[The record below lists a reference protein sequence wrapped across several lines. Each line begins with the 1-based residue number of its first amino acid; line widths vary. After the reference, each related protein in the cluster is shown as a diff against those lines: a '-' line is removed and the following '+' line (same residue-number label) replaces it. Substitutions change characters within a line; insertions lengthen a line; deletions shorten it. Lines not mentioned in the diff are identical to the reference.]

1 MRVLIATDAWHPQV
15 NGVVRT
21 LDSISRVAQERGIVL
36 KHVSPLDFFTVP
48 MPTYPELRLAIP
60 HVRRIN
66 NIIDNFSPDSIHITT
81 EGPVGYAF
89 SFVCKRRG
97 IPFTT
102 SFTTKFPE
110 YIEKRFRIPTS
121 WSYGVLRRFHAAA
134 DRTMVA
140 TPSLMIELK
149 RYGFKSL
156 VTWGRGVDTELFT
169 NESPIALNYKRPIF
183 VSMGRVA
190 IEKNLEAFLSL
201 ELPGTKV
208 VIGKGPDEQRLKEK
222 YREAVF
228 LGEKTGRDLVRHLAA
243 ADVFVF
249 PSVTDT
255 FGNSQLE
262 ALACGVPV
270 AAYPVTGPID
280 VIGNAPVGVLSTD
293 LRQACIDALSINR
306 RKCREYALE
315 RTWEVS
321 CDQFL
326 SNLSKIF
333 Y

>member
-21 LDSISRVAQERGIVL
+21 LDSVSKVARNRGIIIKIV
-36 KHVSPLDFFTVP
+36 PPNDFVTIP
-48 MPTYPELRLAIP
+48 APTYPEIRLAIP
-60 HVRRIN
+60 RIHRIKS
-66 NIIDNFSPDSIHITT
+66 IIDEFKPDSIHITT

-89 SFVCKRRG
+89 SFVCRKRC

-110 YIEKRFRIPTS
+110 YIEKRFRLPKS
-121 WSYGVLRRFHAAA
+121 WSYRILRRFHAAA

-140 TPSLMIELK
+140 TPSLIAELK
-149 RYGFKSL
+149 QYGFESL
-156 VTWGRGVDTELFT
+156 VAWGRGVDTELFT
-169 NESPIALNYKRPIF
+169 NESPITLGYKRPIF

-228 LGEKTGRDLVRHLAA
+228 LGEKTGRDLARHLAA

-249 PSVTDT
+249 PSTTDT

-280 VIGNAPVGVLSTD
+280 VIGNAPVGVLSAN
-293 LRQACIDALSINR
+293 LKQACIEALSINR
-306 RKCREYALE
+306 QKCREYALE
-315 RTWEVS
+315 RTWDVS

-326 SNLSKIF
+326 SNLSRIF